1 MFSNFIKTFVT
12 IVVFLSIGFF
22 SYTYLENSSSA
33 IPHVVQKIAT
43 TSTPVITQK
52 GSSTKTTQAT
62 PVVTK
67 IKTPT
72 KTSGALADTV
82 TKTEA
87 TVVAPGPLRVAQG
100 GSVVASSQTLTKE
113 GVLSYTNIARVQ
125 NGALPALLYNTTLE
139 YSAQLKLDDM
149 FAKQYFEHVSPT
161 GVGPSDLAKTVGYAY
176 VVVGENLALGNF
188 ENNAKLV
195 DAWMASPGHR
205 ANILNVHY
213 QEIGIAVGKGM
224 YEGRETWLAVQSF
237 GKPLSSCPTINTATK
252 TTIDNNNSQIAILKV
267 ELEAKKAIL
276 ESTPPH
282 NPSYNVVVGEYNAL
296 VPTYN
301 ALVEATRILI
311 AQYNAEVQA
320 FNACIASAS
329 TH

>member
-1 MFSNFIKTFVT
+1 MFTNFLKTLLSMV
-12 IVVFLSIGFF
+12 IFLSIGFLT
-22 SYTYLENSSSA
+22 YTYFEDSHSV
-33 IPHVVQKIAT
+33 IPPVEKKTATTSQPVVVQKS
-43 TSTPVITQK
+43 TSTKSTAPV
-52 GSSTKTTQAT
+52 
-62 PVVTK
+62 PPVTK
-67 IKTPT
+67 ISTPT
-72 KTSGALADTV
+72 KTSGPLAVTA
-82 TKTEA
+82 TKTGTA
-87 TVVAPGPLRVAQG
+87 VVAPGPLRITQG
-100 GSVVASSQTLTKE
+100 GSVVPSTQPLTKE
-113 GVLSYTNIARVQ
+113 GVLSYTNSARAQ
-125 NGALPALLYNTTLE
+125 NGGLPALLYNTTLE
-139 YSAQLKLDDM
+139 QSAQMKLDDM

-161 GVGPSDLAKTVGYAY
+161 GVGPSDLAKTAGYAY

-237 GKPLSSCPTINTATK
+237 GKPLSSCPTITVAKK
-252 TTIDNNNSQIAILKV
+252 TTIESNNNQIALLKV
-267 ELEAKKAIL
+267 ELDAKKALL

-282 NPSYNVVVGEYNAL
+282 HPSYNVVVGEYNAL
-296 VPTYN
+296 VPVYN

-311 AQYNAEVQA
+311 AEYNAEVQA

>member
-1 MFSNFIKTFVT
+1 MLANFIKTLLSFV
-12 IVVFLSIGFF
+12 VVLSIGFLA
-22 SYTYLENSSSA
+22 YTYVENSSS
-33 IPHVVQKIAT
+33 PLRDSVQKIAT
-43 TSTPVITQK
+43 TTAPITSEK
-52 GSSTKTTQAT
+52 SSSTKAT
-62 PVVTK
+62 VTVPVPVK

-72 KTSGALADTV
+72 KTNGTFAVTE
-82 TKTEA
+82 TKTEIA
-87 TVVAPGPLRVAQG
+87 VVAPGPLRIAHEG
-100 GSVVASSQTLTKE
+100 AVVDPLQILTKN
-113 GVLSYTNIARVQ
+113 GVFSYTNSARAQ

-139 YSAQLKLDDM
+139 QSAQLKLTDM
-149 FAKQYFEHVSPT
+149 FAKQYFEHVSPL
-161 GVGPSDLAKTVGYAY
+161 GVGPSDLAETVGYAY

-205 ANILNVHY
+205 ANILNVQY
-213 QEIGIAVGKGM
+213 QEIGVAVGKGM

-252 TTIDNNNSQIAILKV
+252 TTIDSNNSQIAFLKA
-267 ELEAKKAIL
+267 ELDTKRMLL

-282 NPSYNVVVGEYNAL
+282 HPSYNAVVAEYNAL

-311 AQYNAEVQA
+311 AEYNAEVKA
-320 FNACIASAS
+320 FNACISSSS

>member
-1 MFSNFIKTFVT
+1 MFSNIIKTILT

-22 SYTYLENSSSA
+22 SYTYLENSRSTPSA
-33 IPHVVQKIAT
+33 VLPKTAT
-43 TSTPVITQK
+43 TSVSINTQK
-52 GSSTKTTQAT
+52 SSSTKTIQTA

-87 TVVAPGPLRVAQG
+87 TVVAPGPLRVAQSSG
-100 GSVVASSQTLTKE
+100 VVSSSQTLTKE
-113 GVLSYTNIARVQ
+113 GVLLYTNAARAQ
-125 NGALPALLYNTTLE
+125 NGALPALAYNTTLE
-139 YSAQLKLDDM
+139 RSAQLKLADM
-149 FAKQYFEHVSPT
+149 FSKQYFEHVSPT
-161 GVGPSDLAKTVGYAY
+161 GVGPADLAKTVGYAY

-205 ANILNVHY
+205 ANILNMHY

-237 GKPLSSCPTINTATK
+237 GKPLSSCPTINTTTK
-252 TTIDNNNSQIAILKV
+252 ITIDSNNSQIALLKV

-276 ESTPPH
+276 ESTPSH
-282 NPSYNVVVGEYNAL
+282 NPSYNVVVGEYNTL
-296 VPTYN
+296 VPIYN

-320 FNACIASAS
+320 FNACIATASA
-329 TH
+329 H

>member
-1 MFSNFIKTFVT
+1 MFANFIKTFLS
-12 IVVFLSIGFF
+12 IVIFLAIGFLSY
-22 SYTYLENSSSA
+22 SYFENSRSTTPG
-33 IPHVVQKIAT
+33 IVQKTAT
-43 TSTPVITQK
+43 TSAPIVAQKSVSAKSTQ
-52 GSSTKTTQAT
+52 TT

-67 IKTPT
+67 INTPT
-72 KTSGALADTV
+72 KTNGELAV
-82 TKTEA
+82 TTAKTE
-87 TVVAPGPLRVAQG
+87 TIVVAPGPLRITQE
-100 GSVVASSQTLTKE
+100 GSVVASPQTLTKE
-113 GVLSYTNIARVQ
+113 GVFSYTNSARAQ
-125 NGALPALLYNTTLE
+125 NGALPALTYNETLE
-139 YSAQLKLDDM
+139 RSAQLKLADM
-149 FAKQYFEHVSPT
+149 FNRQYFEHVSPI
-161 GVGPSDLAKTVGYAY
+161 GDGPSDLAKTVGYAY

-205 ANILNVHY
+205 ANILNAQY

-252 TTIDNNNSQIAILKV
+252 TTIDNNNSQIAFLKN
-267 ELEAKKAIL
+267 ELDIKKALL
-276 ESTPPH
+276 ESTPPY

-296 VPTYN
+296 VPIYN

>member
-1 MFSNFIKTFVT
+1 MFSNLVKILLS
-12 IVVFLSIGFF
+12 IVIFLSIGFF
-22 SYTYLENSSSA
+22 SYTYLENTSNNTPA
-33 IPHVVQKIAT
+33 VVQKTPT
-43 TSTPVITQK
+43 TSTSIIAQK
-52 GSSTKTTQAT
+52 SSSTKTTSPA
-62 PVVTK
+62 PVATK
-67 IKTPT
+67 ISTPT
-72 KTSGALADTV
+72 KTSGTLAVTT
-82 TKTEA
+82 TKTET
-87 TVVAPGPLRVAQG
+87 TVVAPGPLRVTQG
-100 GSVVASSQTLTKE
+100 GGVVTSPQILTKE
-113 GVLSYTNIARVQ
+113 GVFLYTNSARAQ

-139 YSAQLKLDDM
+139 HSAQLKLADM

-161 GVGPSDLAKTVGYAY
+161 GVGPSDLAKTVGYEY

-237 GKPLSSCPTINTATK
+237 GKPLSSCPAITTATK
-252 TTIDNNNSQIAILKV
+252 ITIDTNNSQIAFLKN
-267 ELEAKKAIL
+267 ELDIKKALL

-296 VPTYN
+296 VPIYN
-301 ALVEATRILI
+301 TLVEATRILI

>member
-1 MFSNFIKTFVT
+1 MVANFFKTLLSLV
-12 IVVFLSIGFF
+12 IFLSIGFLT
-22 SYTYLENSSSA
+22 YTYFENSN
-33 IPHVVQKIAT
+33 IINPIVVQKTAT
-43 TSTPVITQK
+43 TTAPIITQK
-52 GSSTKTTQAT
+52 STSTKVTT
-62 PVVTK
+62 PPSSVTK
-67 IKTPT
+67 ITAPVKP
-72 KTSGALADTV
+72 SGALAV
-82 TKTEA
+82 PATKTA
-87 TVVAPGPLRVAQG
+87 TAVVAPGPLRVPQ
-100 GSVVASSQTLTKE
+100 ASTVSSPQILTKE
-113 GVLSYTNIARVQ
+113 GVYVYTNNARAQ
-125 NGALPALLYNTTLE
+125 NGGLPALLYNTTLE
-139 YSAQLKLDDM
+139 QSAQLKLADM
-149 FAKQYFEHVSPT
+149 FAKQYFEHVSPS
-161 GVGPSDLAKTVGYAY
+161 GVGPSDLAKTVGYEY

-237 GKPLSSCPTINTATK
+237 GKPLSSCPAITVATK
-252 TTIDNNNSQIAILKV
+252 TTIENNNKQIAFLKG
-267 ELEAKKAIL
+267 ELDAKKAQL

-320 FNACIASAS
+320 FNACIAATSA
-329 TH
+329 H

>member
-1 MFSNFIKTFVT
+1 MFANFIKTFLS
-12 IVVFLSIGFF
+12 IVIFLGIGFLSY
-22 SYTYLENSSSA
+22 SYFENSSST
-33 IPHVVQKIAT
+33 IPRVVQKTAT
-43 TSTPVITQK
+43 TSASIVDQK
-52 GSSTKTTQAT
+52 STSTKSIQTT
-62 PVVTK
+62 PVVTR
-67 IKTPT
+67 INTPT
-72 KTSGALADTV
+72 KTNGALAVTT

-87 TVVAPGPLRVAQG
+87 TVVAPGPLRITQG
-100 GSVVASSQTLTKE
+100 GSVVTSPQTLTKE
-113 GVLSYTNIARVQ
+113 GVFSYTNSARAQ

-139 YSAQLKLDDM
+139 HNAQLKLADM
-149 FAKQYFEHVSPT
+149 FARQYFEHVSPT

-205 ANILNVHY
+205 ANILNVQY

-237 GKPLSSCPTINTATK
+237 GKPLSSCLAINTATK
-252 TTIDNNNSQIAILKV
+252 TTIDNNNSQIAFLKA
-267 ELEAKKAIL
+267 ELDTKKALL

-282 NPSYNVVVGEYNAL
+282 NPSYNAVVVEYNAL

-301 ALVEATRILI
+301 ALVEVTRVLI

-329 TH
+329 AH

>member
-1 MFSNFIKTFVT
+1 MFTNFMKTLLSFV
-12 IVVFLSIGFF
+12 VVLSIGFLA
-22 SYTYLENSSSA
+22 YTYVENSNSVVL
-33 IPHVVQKIAT
+33 PVVQKMAT
-43 TSTPVITQK
+43 TSTPVVVQNS
-52 GSSTKTTQAT
+52 SSTKSTQTA

-72 KTSGALADTV
+72 KTNGTLAVTT
-82 TKTEA
+82 TKTET
-87 TVVAPGPLRVAQG
+87 TVVAPGPLRIATG
-100 GSVVASSQTLTKE
+100 GDIITSSQTLTKE
-113 GVLSYTNIARVQ
+113 GVFSYTNSARAQ
-125 NGALPALLYNTTLE
+125 NGTLPALLYNTTLE
-139 YSAQLKLDDM
+139 HSAQLKLNDM

-213 QEIGIAVGKGM
+213 QEIGIAVGKGI

-237 GKPLSSCPTINTATK
+237 GMPLSSCPAINTITK
-252 TTIDNNNSQIAILKV
+252 TTIDNNNSQIASLKA
-267 ELEAKKAIL
+267 ELEVKKALL

-311 AQYNAEVQA
+311 AEYNAEVQT
-320 FNACIASAS
+320 FNVCISSASA
-329 TH
+329 H

>member
-1 MFSNFIKTFVT
+1 MFANFMKTLLS
-12 IVVFLSIGFF
+12 IVIFSSIVFLT
-22 SYTYLENSSSA
+22 YTYFENSGRA
-33 IPHVVQKIAT
+33 IPDVAQKTT
-43 TSTPVITQK
+43 TSTPVVVEK
-52 GSSTKTTQAT
+52 SSSTKATQAV
-62 PVVTK
+62 PVTTK
-67 IKTPT
+67 INTPT
-72 KTSGALADTV
+72 KTNGALAVTT
-82 TKTEA
+82 TKTE
-87 TVVAPGPLRVAQG
+87 TIVVAPGPLRITQG
-100 GSVVASSQTLTKE
+100 SSVVTSPQTLTKE
-113 GVLSYTNIARVQ
+113 GVFSYTNSARAQ

-139 YSAQLKLDDM
+139 HSAQLKLADM
-149 FAKQYFEHVSPT
+149 FARQYFEHVSPI

-205 ANILNVHY
+205 ANILNVQY

-252 TTIDNNNSQIAILKV
+252 TTIDNNNSQIAFLKN
-267 ELEAKKAIL
+267 ELDTKKALL

-296 VPTYN
+296 VPVYN
-301 ALVEATRILI
+301 ALVEATRVLI